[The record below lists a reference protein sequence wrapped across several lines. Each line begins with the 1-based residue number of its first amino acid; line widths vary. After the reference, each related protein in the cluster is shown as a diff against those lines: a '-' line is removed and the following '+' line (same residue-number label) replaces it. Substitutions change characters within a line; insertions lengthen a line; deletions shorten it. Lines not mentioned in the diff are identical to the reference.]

1 MKQGVFIS
9 YRRDTGDVMAT
20 LIYNRLCLIKGYQC
34 FLDVKGLDVG
44 DFRKQILEK
53 MDCQEMLLAIACLCF
68 TFFVNNAMMVY
79 S

>member
-53 MDCQEMLLAIACLCF
+53 MDDCDIFLLVLSKDALDRCS
-68 TFFVNNAMMVY
+68 N
-79 S
+79 